1 MINAVNKNKEV
12 LKMKKL
18 LLGLTAAA
26 IAAASTLAFTGCNNS
41 DKIYVA
47 TNVPFAPFEY
57 EDLNSG
63 KIIGVDVE
71 IMNKVGEKL
80 GKDVVFENM
89 QFEYII
95 DNVASGK
102 QYDCGAAGLT
112 VTPER
117 KELVDFSNTYF
128 VSVQYV
134 VYKNGEFTADQIKT
148 DGDTS
153 YILWDELAGMNIG
166 VQRNTTGDIYVSDEI
181 DGGVLKDTDADCTPY
196 DDVMVAVQAIASN
209 AVDVVVIDKLPAQYV
224 VQNSTGYSCVALYY
238 AGEDGE
244 KDEPTSEEYAI
255 AVTKGNTELLN
266 AINEVL
272 ADLGEEGINALVS
285 KYLGIS

>member
-1 MINAVNKNKEV
+1 
-12 LKMKKL
+12 MKKAII
-18 LLGLTAAA
+18 GLTAAA
-26 IAAASTLAFTGCNNS
+26 VITASAIGLSACGDKN
-41 DKIYVA
+41 KIYVA

-57 EDLNSG
+57 EDLDTG
-63 KIIGVDVE
+63 KIIGVDVD

-80 GKDVVFENM
+80 GKNVEFVNM

-102 QYDCGAAGLT
+102 QYDCGAAGIT
-112 VTPER
+112 ITDER
-117 KELVDFSNTYF
+117 KELVDFSDTYF

-134 VYKNGEFTADQIKT
+134 VYKNGAFAADQIKK
-148 DGDTS
+148 DGETS
-153 YILWDELAGMNIG
+153 YVLWDALAGKNIG

-181 DGGVLKDTDADCTPY
+181 DGGVLAGKNASCTPY
-196 DDVMVAVQAIASN
+196 DDVMVAVQGIASN

-224 VQNSTGYSCVALYY
+224 VENSEGYACVALYY
-238 AGEDGE
+238 AGENGE
-244 KDEPTSEEYAI
+244 ADEPTSEEYAI

-272 ADLGEEGINALVS
+272 AELGESGVNELVS
-285 KYLGIS
+285 KYLGIK

>member
-1 MINAVNKNKEV
+1 
-12 LKMKKL
+12 MKKL
-18 LLGLTAAA
+18 ILSLTAAA
-26 IAAASTLAFTGCNNS
+26 IAATSVLAFAGCNNS

-63 KIIGVDVE
+63 KIIGVDVD

-89 QFEYII
+89 QFDYII

-112 VTPER
+112 VTDER
-117 KELVDFSNTYF
+117 KELVDFSDPYF

-134 VYKNGEFTADQIKT
+134 VYKNGEFTDGQIKT
-148 DGDTS
+148 DGKTS
-153 YILWDELAGMNIG
+153 YVLWNELAGMNVG

-181 DGGVLKDTDADCTPY
+181 ESDGGVLHGTNAECTPY
-196 DDVMVAVQAIASN
+196 DDVMIAVQAIASN

-224 VQNSTGYSCVALYY
+224 VQNTSGYSCVALYY
-238 AGEDGE
+238 AGGNG
-244 KDEPTSEEYAI
+244 KADEPTSEEYAI
-255 AVTKGNTELLN
+255 CVTKGNTELLN
-266 AINEVL
+266 AVNEVL
-272 ADLGEEGINALVS
+272 AELGEDGINALVS
-285 KYLGIS
+285 KYLGIE

>member
-1 MINAVNKNKEV
+1 
-12 LKMKKL
+12 MKKAL
-18 LLGLTAAA
+18 IGLAAA
-26 IAAASTLAFTGCNNS
+26 AVAAASAMAFTACDNT

-57 EDLNSG
+57 EDLETGN
-63 KIIGVDVE
+63 IIGVDVD

-80 GKDVVFENM
+80 GKKVQFDNM
-89 QFEYII
+89 QFEYIL
-95 DNVASGK
+95 DNVSTGK

-112 VTPER
+112 ITDER
-117 KELVDFSNTYF
+117 KELVDFSNPYF
-128 VSVQYV
+128 ESVQYV
-134 VYKNGEFTADQIKT
+134 VYKDGAFTADQIKK
-148 DGDTS
+148 DGETS
-153 YILWDELAGMNIG
+153 YVLWDELAGSKIG

-181 DGGVLKDTDADCTPY
+181 NAKNGVDGYDFDGVLYGTGATCTPY
-196 DDVMVAVQAIASN
+196 DDVMVAVQAINSK

-224 VQNSTGYSCVALYY
+224 VENSTGYSCVALYY

-244 KDEPTSEEYAI
+244 ADEPTSEKYAI

-272 ADLGEEGINALVS
+272 AELGESGINELVS
-285 KYLGIS
+285 KYLGIK

>member
-1 MINAVNKNKEV
+1 
-12 LKMKKL
+12 MKKL

-26 IAAASTLAFTGCNNS
+26 IAAASAFAFTGCANT

-57 EDLNSG
+57 EDLNTG
-63 KIIGVDVE
+63 KIVGVDVD

-80 GKDVVFENM
+80 GKDVEFVNM

-102 QYDCGAAGLT
+102 QYDCGAAGIT
-112 VTPER
+112 ITDER
-117 KELVDFSNTYF
+117 KELVDFSNPYF

-148 DGDTS
+148 DGETS
-153 YILWDELAGMNIG
+153 YVLWDELAGMNIG

-181 DGGVLKDTDADCTPY
+181 ESEKGVLHGTGADCTPY
-196 DDVMVAVQAIASN
+196 DDVMVAVQAINSS

-224 VQNSTGYSCVALYY
+224 VSNSSGYSCVALYY
-238 AGEDGE
+238 AGEDG
-244 KDEPTSEEYAI
+244 KADEPTSEEYAI
-255 AVTKGNTELLN
+255 CVTKGNTELLN

-272 ADLGEEGINALVS
+272 AELGDDGVSALVS
-285 KYLGIS
+285 KYFGIE